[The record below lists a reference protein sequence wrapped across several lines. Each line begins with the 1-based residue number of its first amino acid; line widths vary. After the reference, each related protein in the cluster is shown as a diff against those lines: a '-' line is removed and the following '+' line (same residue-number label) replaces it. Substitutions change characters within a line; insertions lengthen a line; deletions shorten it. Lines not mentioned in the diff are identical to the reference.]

1 MKKTS
6 RWLACFIG
14 LGTVLLSQ
22 AVLAQ
27 GVAAVRAYPDK
38 PVRVI
43 VGYSPGGLPDTVAR
57 LVAQKLGERWRH
69 QVVVENKPGANSSI
83 AAEFVAKSTPD
94 GYTVLVTDNSTTAI
108 NPFLYAKLP
117 YDAEKDLVP
126 VSLAARAPLFLAVH
140 TSMPANTFQELVEL
154 VKSKPGQFSYGSSGI
169 GSTHHL
175 CMEFLKSALGLVIT
189 HVPYKGTG
197 QSVPAVVAGQVPMVF
212 SAFPSLSGYAKDG
225 RVKLLAVNSLKRS
238 ELAPNVPAIA
248 EIVPGFDFAPTIG
261 FFVPAGTPRS
271 IVDRLSA
278 EIAKMLKLPDMITR
292 ATGLGIEPV
301 GSSPEDYASS
311 LRADAERYSR
321 AVKISG
327 AKAE

>member
-1 MKKTS
+1 MKNTS
-6 RWLACFIG
+6 RWLACYIG
-14 LGTVLLSQ
+14 LGMVLLSQ
-22 AVLAQ
+22 EVLAQ

-38 PVRVI
+38 PVHVI

-57 LVAQKLGERWRH
+57 LVAQKLGERWGR

-83 AAEFVAKSTPD
+83 AAEFVAKAPPD

-278 EIAKMLKLPDMITR
+278 EIAEVLKLPDMITR

-301 GSSPEDYASS
+301 GSSPENYASS